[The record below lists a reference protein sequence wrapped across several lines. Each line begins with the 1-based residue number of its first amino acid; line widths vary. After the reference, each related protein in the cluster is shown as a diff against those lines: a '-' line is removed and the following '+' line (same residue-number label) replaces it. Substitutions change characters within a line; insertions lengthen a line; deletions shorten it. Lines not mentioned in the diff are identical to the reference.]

1 MAVEFIRPKIIRP
14 GAAPLQLFGGVIL
27 RIDGSADFFG
37 DAQEHAEEISA
48 LLEKVRLDTPF
59 VRVTVA
65 ALERNDRPALMADM
79 LRLDDVK
86 VVGPLLLSVDEVP
99 AVGGAVDAEIAARAH
114 RALLRFMAAR
124 RADVAAP
131 GRHAA

>member
-1 MAVEFIRPKIIRP
+1 M
-14 GAAPLQLFGGVIL
+14 QLFGSVIL
-27 RIDGSADFFG
+27 RIDGASDFFG

-65 ALERNDRPALMADM
+65 ALERDDRPSIMADT
-79 LRLDDVK
+79 LRLDDRK
-86 VVGPLLLSVDEVP
+86 VVGPLLLSVDQTP

-114 RALLRFMAAR
+114 RALMRFTAAR
-124 RADVAAP
+124 RANVAAP
-131 GRHAA
+131 GRNAA